1 LAPARFQRPV
11 GPEHRWVRRP
21 LAATMWIIGCLALFA
36 FYLRISLTAAVTS
49 DGANNALQAWD
60 MLHGH
65 LLLHG
70 WIVGD
75 ATYYTLDLPVLAVT
89 EIFFGLCD
97 LTSHVA
103 SALTYLIVTVSAV
116 AVALTDSRGLA
127 RVARCGV
134 VAAVMT
140 AMFHVESNVPY
151 LLGAPDHTG
160 TSAFLLVSFLLI
172 DRAPA
177 RRFTPPLLCA
187 ILCAGQ
193 IGDATIRYVAVPA
206 IVLVCSYRAVTAWKV
221 RTGDAACALA
231 AAASVPLASVVR
243 AMMRHFGAYQMV
255 APKTTISPPWQWPH
269 NAALALHAVG
279 VLFGV
284 GIGASSSSLARGAGY
299 MLGLAC
305 LLAAAAGFARVAM
318 TWRTAS
324 RAEQL
329 LCAAIV
335 INISAYVISTVP
347 VSSNPYEIAAV
358 LPCGAVLA
366 ARAFV
371 PGHIGDTLWDGMA
384 AGLVAI
390 GALLPLTAAAAQ
402 PAAAV
407 PTAPLSAWLKAHGLT
422 YGLAGYWDSSVIT
435 LQSGNQVQVRAV
447 TMYGSQVFRYDWETN
462 TLWFDASRHDATFV
476 ITDLAGSGL
485 SPSAESYFGKPVK
498 IEHVAQWT
506 ILIYQKNLLEQV
518 AIAATGPQWLVQPGA
533 IAGPPPCPPCG
544 SNAPLN
550 TRRPHPK
557 ARLRPVPA
565 HLITRSYMALTP
577 TSR

>member
-1 LAPARFQRPV
+1 
-11 GPEHRWVRRP
+11 
-21 LAATMWIIGCLALFA
+21 MALFA
-36 FYLRISLTAAVTS
+36 FYLRISFTGYVTS

-70 WIVGD
+70 WILGD
-75 ATYYTLDLPVLAVT
+75 ATYYAFDLPVLAVT
-89 EIFFGLCD
+89 EIFFGLSD

-116 AVALTDSRGLA
+116 AVALTDSRGPA

-134 VAAVMT
+134 VVAVLT
-140 AMFHVESNVPY
+140 AMFHVVRTAPY
-151 LLGAPDHTG
+151 LLGPPDHTG
-160 TSAFLLVSFLLI
+160 TSAFLLVSVLLI
-172 DRAPA
+172 DRASA

-193 IGDATIRYVAVPA
+193 IGDGTIRYVAVPA
-206 IVLVCSYRAVTAWKV
+206 VVVVCGYRAVAARTF
-221 RTGDAACALA
+221 RTGDAANALA
-231 AAASVPLASVVR
+231 AAASVPLASAVR

-255 APKTTISPPWQWPH
+255 APKTAISQPGQWPH
-269 NAALALHAVG
+269 NAALAWHAIR
-279 VLFGV
+279 VLFGAEV
-284 GIGASSSSLARGAGY
+284 GAGSSSLARDAGF

-305 LLAAAAGFARVAM
+305 LLAAAAGFARVAV

-335 INISAYVISTVP
+335 INISAYVISTMP
-347 VSSNPYEIAAV
+347 GLTNPWEIVAV

-371 PGHIGDTLWDGMA
+371 PGHIGDTLRAGTA

-407 PTAPLSAWLKAHGLT
+407 PTASLSAWLKAHGLT

-447 TMYGSQVFRYDWETN
+447 RMDGSQVFRYDWETN

-476 ITDLAGSGL
+476 ITDLVGNDL
-485 SPSAESYFGKPVK
+485 TPSAESYFGKPVK
-498 IEHVAQWT
+498 IEHVAHWA

-518 AIAATGPQWLVQPGA
+518 AIAASGPQWLAQPGA
-533 IAGPPPCPPCG
+533 TAGPPPCPPCG
-544 SNAPLN
+544 SDSVLN

-557 ARLRPVPA
+557 VRLRPVPA
-565 HLITRSYMALTP
+565 HLITLATWH
-577 TSR
+577 